1 MGGLARTLTLTLP
14 VDQNPNPNPYP
25 DPHPHPSANSTP
37 TPSSNQDWKIEMF
50 ATPNTLRNV
59 IADLQFYS
67 KFDTDNELTIV
78 IEDFD
83 DGEGPMMVGSSP
95 GNLRA
100 EIKVGIF
107 AEEEGADG
115 GGGGLGA
122 AERTLAL
129 DPTRVNPKPNPSP
142 SPSP

>member
-1 MGGLARTLTLTLP
+1 
-14 VDQNPNPNPYP
+14 
-25 DPHPHPSANSTP
+25 
-37 TPSSNQDWKIEMF
+37 MF

-67 KFDTDNELTIV
+67 KFGNDNELTIV

-83 DGEGPMMVGSSP
+83 DGDGPMMVGSSP
-95 GNLRA
+95 GNLRS

-107 AEEEGADG
+107 AVEEGADG

-122 AERTLAL
+122 AERTLTLVL
-129 DPTRVNPKPNPSP
+129 DPNS
-142 SPSP
+142 